1 MKCKICERKAESEF
15 CKFHKISFENLVKKF
30 EEWRKSM
37 DISWLEYLRML
48 QNNPYT
54 GVWVKEVIQYL
65 LSKNQTGQ
73 QESEKHSNV

>member
-30 EEWRKSM
+30 EEWKKSM

-73 QESEKHSNV
+73 QKSEKHSNV

>member
-37 DISWLEYLRML
+37 DVSWLEYLRML

>member
-30 EEWRKSM
+30 EEWKKSM
-37 DISWLEYLRML
+37 DISWPEYLKML

>member
-30 EEWRKSM
+30 EEWKKSM

>member
-1 MKCKICERKAESEF
+1 MKCKICKRKAESEF

>member
-37 DISWLEYLRML
+37 DISWPEYLRML